1 MRKGERRNYSATSLK
16 TQRIDKRFTKRFQQ
30 TTIDDLGDKYK
41 ITQRSSPHVET
52 SEQIVDKK
60 ASAKWLTLYDRNG
73 LYIRKSL
80 VSGDVYAWKRIGKVT
95 EYIGKLEQVDLWNL
109 MIACGKHLQA
119 FTEVLNRVVKGKRY
133 VHYRLSLTKAP
144 RDLFESRN

>member
-1 MRKGERRNYSATSLK
+1 MKRNYSATSLK
-16 TQRIDKRFTKRFQQ
+16 SQRIDKRFPKRVQ
-30 TTIDDLGDKYK
+30 TTIQQDLGNKYK
-41 ITQRSSPHVET
+41 ITQITSPQVET
-52 SEQIVDKK
+52 SEQIIGKK
-60 ASAKWLTLYDRNG
+60 PSGKWLTIYDRNG

-80 VSGDVYAWKRIGKVT
+80 VSGDVYVWKRMGKVT

-109 MIACGKHLQA
+109 MIACGRHLQA

-144 RDLFESRN
+144 RDLFEN